1 MSEKIDKIQF
11 NLAKNTLNALIEI
24 FGIWVENRPFVMGSQ
39 TIADDH
45 DWYEENIFNEG
56 GLYKALGKDHARSVL
71 NMWRE
76 FKEACH
82 VIRKYKAFDITE
94 V

>member
-1 MSEKIDKIQF
+1 MDEKIDKIQF

-24 FGIWVENRPFVMGSQ
+24 LGIWVENRPFVEGSQ

-45 DWYEENIFNEG
+45 DWYEENIFNEAR
-56 GLYKALGKDHARSVL
+56 LYKALGKDDARSVL
-71 NMWRE
+71 SIWGR
-76 FKEACH
+76 FKEACS
-82 VIRKYKAFDITE
+82 VIRKYKGFDITE

>member
-1 MSEKIDKIQF
+1 MDEKIDKIQF
-11 NLAKNTLNALIEI
+11 NLAKNSLSALIEI
-24 FGIWVENRPFVMGSQ
+24 LGIWVENRPFVEGSQ
-39 TIADDH
+39 TIGDDYN
-45 DWYEENIFNEG
+45 WYEENIFNEAR
-56 GLYKALGKDHARSVL
+56 LYKALGKDDARSVL
-71 NMWRE
+71 SIWGR